1 MMRRMIRRIGTSLFV
16 VWFVL
21 TLTFLIHHALPSD
34 PARAMA
40 GLQARPA
47 DVAELRIQLGLD
59 QPLWKQ
65 YSRYMGRLVRGDLGQ
80 SYQRHTA
87 VATILKERAFNTLML
102 ALAATTLQ
110 VFFGTLA
117 GMSVAFRRFRWIDR
131 SVVFIT
137 LVGISIPT
145 FLSGLILQYWL
156 AYRWRLVAFD
166 GFGATLTEQLHSL
179 ILPALTLG
187 SVGAA
192 FYARYVRDEV
202 RGILHEDYMRTAR
215 AKGLPAWRIM
225 FVHGLRNALIPL
237 ITLLGMDLGTM
248 MGGAVVTEKLFRWPG
263 IGALTVDAILARDG
277 PVVMGIVVV
286 TSVSI
291 VIANLFVDGLYVI
304 IDPRIRHPAETA

>member
-1 MMRRMIRRIGTSLFV
+1 MRRMIRRIGTSLFV

-117 GMSVAFRRFRWIDR
+117 GMSVAFRRFRWIDH
-131 SVVFIT
+131 SVVFFT

-156 AYRWRLVAFD
+156 AYRWRRNAHRATTFAHPPCTHARISGSCFLCAVRSRR
-166 GFGATLTEQLHSL
+166 GAWH
-179 ILPALTLG
+179 PP
-187 SVGAA
+187 
-192 FYARYVRDEV
+192 RR
-202 RGILHEDYMRTAR
+202 LHED
-215 AKGLPAWRIM
+215 
-225 FVHGLRNALIPL
+225 
-237 ITLLGMDLGTM
+237 
-248 MGGAVVTEKLFRWPG
+248 
-263 IGALTVDAILARDG
+263 
-277 PVVMGIVVV
+277 
-286 TSVSI
+286 S
-291 VIANLFVDGLYVI
+291 
-304 IDPRIRHPAETA
+304 